1 MQDPQSS
8 LDLGFE
14 QFEKGQIKD
23 AYLTFLATAQYAIK
37 PLFDVKFV
45 HCSIVSKPQNAA
57 ALLSILHS
65 CIGHIEKIMEYHTP
79 SVAHKIAPPPLP
91 PKPSHVSKPVLPP
104 KPPTTCLTKAIPPIP
119 PLKRSSL
126 ANGNDTKQQQKHQHT
141 RSNSLQ
147 ILSTNHNETVPDGEI
162 DALNLVPAQTNN
174 SDSLT
179 PPNSSGTVG
188 GHIPLIPIPPLLT
201 THAVLQVKLDELE
214 LALKDFREQKKEL
227 VVDNNYDKEKEEKLN
242 AAICKYDPYVA
253 EAKHTLNRIRTL
265 YMCAA
270 TIPTILHFDP
280 GLVAY
285 QLTRIES
292 AIFRAIPPQALLAHA
307 PKTPHPRVVA
317 SSDFFNYV
325 TRMIEHSILL
335 PQEASVRAQHINQW
349 IKIASKCQELN
360 NYQTLKGI
368 ISALWTP
375 PVQRLKRTWAYIPKK
390 SLSKMESMTELM
402 SEANNYGKYREHMG
416 IVSTSV
422 LNGKSVSLIRSEH
435 YKRPTVPFLGTFI
448 HDMTYL
454 LAAVGQSQQ
463 LQQQQQQ
470 QTIKTAAG
478 LAQIPIRTSSRSH
491 KTDNNSSSPL
501 HKDARVSKLLEI
513 LRNFQLTPPYERKP
527 NAFNAKM
534 INKQQGRPVFSQA
547 FHRSKSSFGRL
558 GGAIGFGSSNTDNN
572 SASDF
577 ISNQS
582 GIYNADCTDDFDP
595 DEQQSLATQY
605 LLMRPWVSQ
614 NTVDELSL
622 LREPPSSNSNSNGRY
637 ALGRTNSY
645 TSSIMSNTSSL
656 MRLSNPA
663 TNSTL
668 TFASSFNDSY
678 YSRPTSLDDANCHP
692 SRPYIFGR
700 GSSYAGP
707 LTSSSTLEDNDDG
720 ECEEEND
727 TTSHHPLV
735 ISSRDGKFW
744 NDPAIA
750 LYNKGMLV
758 YWCLLKD
765 NCSGTNTRYLLESS
779 TAAPTVPP
787 RPSPFPFVDR

>member
-1 MQDPQSS
+1 MHDPQSS

-14 QFEKGQIKD
+14 QFENGQIKD
-23 AYLTFLATAQYAIK
+23 AYNAFLATAQYAIK

-45 HCSIVSKPQNAA
+45 HCSIVSKPQNTAV
-57 ALLSILHS
+57 LLSILRS
-65 CIGHIEKIMEYHTP
+65 CIDHVEKIMDHHSPT
-79 SVAHKIAPPPLP
+79 AANKIAPPPLP

-104 KPPTTCLTKAIPPIP
+104 KPSTACLTKAIPPIP
-119 PLKRSSL
+119 PVKRTLPGS
-126 ANGNDTKQQQKHQHT
+126 GNDTKQQQQQQQQQQQHQHT
-141 RSNSLQ
+141 RSNSYQ
-147 ILSTNHNETVPDGEI
+147 IISTNHNEAVPDGEI

-179 PPNSSGTVG
+179 PPNSSGIVG
-188 GHIPLIPIPPLLT
+188 GHIPLVPIPPLLT

-214 LALKDFREQKKEL
+214 LALKDLRAQKRRMSS
-227 VVDNNYDKEKEEKLN
+227 DNSYDKENEEKLN
-242 AAICKYDPYVA
+242 AAISQYNPYVA
-253 EAKHTLNRIRTL
+253 EAKHTLNRVRTL

-270 TIPTILHFDP
+270 TIPTILYFEP

-292 AIFRAIPPQALLAHA
+292 AIFLAIPPQALLSHA

-422 LNGKSVSLIRSEH
+422 LNGKSVNLIRSEH

-454 LAAVGQSQQ
+454 LAAVDQSQQ
-463 LQQQQQQ
+463 LLQQ
-470 QTIKTAAG
+470 QTTKTAAG
-478 LAQIPIRTSSRSH
+478 ITQIPIRTSSRMQ
-491 KTDNNSSSPL
+491 KVDNNSSGPL
-501 HKDARVSKLLEI
+501 HKDARISKLLEI
-513 LRNFQLTPPYERKP
+513 LRNFQLTPPYDRKP
-527 NAFNAKM
+527 NALNAKM
-534 INKQQGRPVFSQA
+534 IHKQQGRPVLSQA
-547 FHRSKSSFGRL
+547 FHRSKSGFGRL
-558 GGAIGFGSSNTDNN
+558 GGAIGFGNGNTDN
-572 SASDF
+572 SSTSDF
-577 ISNQS
+577 ISNQT
-582 GIYNADCTDDFDP
+582 GVYNADCTDEFDP

-622 LREPPSSNSNSNGRY
+622 LRELPSNNSSSNSSRY
-637 ALGRTNSY
+637 VSGRTNSY

-668 TFASSFNDSY
+668 TFASSLNDSY
-678 YSRPTSLDDANCHP
+678 YSRPASLDDANYHQ
-692 SRPYIFGR
+692 SRPYVFGR

-720 ECEEEND
+720 ECEKENGA
-727 TTSHHPLV
+727 TFHHHVV
-735 ISSRDGKFW
+735 ISPRDGKFW
-744 NDPAIA
+744 NDPTIA
-750 LYNKGMLV
+750 LYNKGM
-758 YWCLLKD
+758 
-765 NCSGTNTRYLLESS
+765 
-779 TAAPTVPP
+779 
-787 RPSPFPFVDR
+787 